1 MFPVRH
7 FGHVV
12 GYDRHAFH
20 EAEQF
25 ADVAGPRMAQQ
36 GPLKLGD
43 EQAFRR
49 GLVEM
54 FPQMGNGEIH
64 NVLKPLPEWRE
75 AQREHVEAVKEVR
88 PEPFLCHKLAEILM
102 RGAQD
107 AYVEGD
113 HLRPAHAYQ
122 FPFLKHAQQP
132 PLKGKRQVSDFIEE
146 QGSGVG
152 QLEHARLA
160 LTPRAGKR
168 AFLIAEKFAFQQP
181 FGDGGTVHGHERL
194 VFAQAGGVDALGE

>member
-36 GPLKLGD
+36 GTLKLGD

-49 GLVEM
+49 RLVEM

-64 NVLKPLPEWRE
+64 NVLEPLPEWRE
-75 AQREHVEAVKEVR
+75 AQREHVEAVKKVR
-88 PEPFLCHKLAEILM
+88 PEHVSYTHLDVYKRQGYDYHPLSHTAFGDALPPKGKGRVAVISAGTADGFVAWEAARTLAYLGIGHKLFE
-102 RGAQD
+102 D
-107 AYVEGD
+107 C
-113 HLRPAHAYQ
+113 
-122 FPFLKHAQQP
+122 
-132 PLKGKRQVSDFIEE
+132 
-146 QGSGVG
+146 GV
-152 QLEHARLA
+152 
-160 LTPRAGKR
+160 AGR
-168 AFLIAEKFAFQQP
+168 C
-181 FGDGGTVHGHERL
+181 V
-194 VFAQAGGVDALGE
+194 